1 MIDIVVKSQ
10 SFFAAYH
17 INSSKLL
24 VEHAVSIE
32 QAISEN
38 NDLKNSLAK
47 DYISYVSA
55 SVIMTVSALEANINE
70 LLISFR
76 EHYISGAISNFSNI
90 ENGKYISDIL
100 AVNDRIFIDIYSAKK
115 PETIERYKRLSMY
128 KTGTNV
134 ISGVELQFLK
144 FIFEIRNNLAHHKS
158 YFDNEV
164 NETKDIEKWY
174 YNQYKNAFPLSVIF
188 HSDLSF
194 FPYKIL
200 SASCAKWCFDS
211 SCQFM
216 ENYKNS
222 IMGN

>member
-1 MIDIVVKSQ
+1 M
-10 SFFAAYH
+10 
-17 INSSKLL
+17 
-24 VEHAVSIE
+24 
-32 QAISEN
+32 
-38 NDLKNSLAK
+38 AK

-55 SVIMTVSALEANINE
+55 SIITTVAALESNINE

-76 EHYISGAISNFSNI
+76 EHYIAGAICNFSNI

-100 AVNDRIFIDIYSAKK
+100 AVNDRIFIDIYSTKK

-134 ISGVELQFLK
+134 ISEKELQFFK
-144 FIFEIRNNLAHHKS
+144 FILEIRNNITHHKS

-164 NETKDIEKWY
+164 DETGKIEKWY
-174 YNQYKNAFPLSVIF
+174 YNQYKNVFPMSNIF
-188 HSDLSF
+188 HNDLPF

-211 SCQFM
+211 SCDFM
-216 ENYKNS
+216 KKFKES
-222 IMGN
+222 ITCN